1 MDLVSLYFFNRHF
14 EFFFLAQISIFAFC
28 ESYIY
33 IEICNVIFM
42 FKKVPTSLRHLLVPL
57 SLVYIALLVVEV
69 KVVVVAVAVFVV
81 VIVVVVA
88 VAVVVVDLILLL

>member
-14 EFFFLAQISIFAFC
+14 EFFFLAQISISAIC

-69 KVVVVAVAVFVV
+69 VVVAVAVFVV

>member
-1 MDLVSLYFFNRHF
+1 MKNV
-14 EFFFLAQISIFAFC
+14 LAHISISVIC
-28 ESYIY
+28 GSYFY
-33 IEICNVIFM
+33 IEICNIIFM
-42 FKKVPTSLRHLLVPL
+42 FIKVPMSLRHLLVPL

-81 VIVVVVA
+81 VIVVVVVVA